1 MPRVRRMR
9 RDGGGVRM
17 RAGWFG
23 AALVAVAIT
32 ASCTPPPTL
41 TPEQQIAQIIAFVEQ
56 VRGHQFVT
64 PPQIEFLDDAAFR
77 ADVLA
82 QLAAAEPEVQ
92 KAETIFRATGWM
104 SPGDSLWAKYQ
115 IAFGGAVVGYYDPAT
130 GVLKV
135 RGTAMTPYRREIIA
149 HELTHAL
156 DDQVHDLDVELGD
169 SFLSEERFA
178 ALVAIE
184 GSASRVHTAYTSSLS
199 AFEQLQSLQEQL
211 EMGSDPALFTVP
223 LALLTFT
230 QAPYLR
236 GATFSNQ
243 VTAQLGVP
251 AGVDQTLERYPS
263 TAEQAFDTQKYL
275 ADEPAVPVAVPPAE
289 GTVVES
295 GTWGQFL
302 LTLLIRNGI
311 ALDQVDPVT
320 HGWAGDA
327 YVAWEDGSQ
336 DCLRLDTRMDTPT
349 QADALRAA
357 LASWASTRPA
367 ASVSEL
373 DPSTVRV
380 TTCVG

>member
-1 MPRVRRMR
+1 MR
-9 RDGGGVRM
+9 RGGGGVRT

-23 AALVAVAIT
+23 AALVAVALT
-32 ASCTPPPTL
+32 AGCTPPPTL
-41 TPEQQIAQIIAFVEQ
+41 TPEQQIAQIISFVEQ
-56 VRGHQFVT
+56 VRGHEFVD
-64 PPQIEFLDDAAFR
+64 PPEVQFLDDAAFR

-82 QLAAAEPEVQ
+82 QLESARPEVER
-92 KAETIFRATGWM
+92 AETIFRAAGWLA
-104 SPGDSLWAKYQ
+104 PGDSLWAKYQ

-130 GVLKV
+130 KVLKV

-156 DDQVHDLDVELGD
+156 DDQIHDLDVELGD

-184 GSASRVHTAYTSSLS
+184 GSASRIHTAYTASLT

-236 GATFSNQ
+236 GASFSNEI
-243 VTAQLGVP
+243 TALLGVP
-251 AGVDQTLERYPS
+251 AGVDQSIERLPA

-327 YVAWEDGSQ
+327 FVSWEDGSQ
-336 DCLRLDTRMDTPT
+336 DCLRLDTRMDTAE
-349 QADALRAA
+349 QATALRAA

-367 ASVSEL
+367 AAVADV
-373 DPSTVRV
+373 DPTTVRV